1 MTKKKLQAAPQPRKN
16 LIATQQHPE
25 ESSGAVVGRALTCPA
40 NAAARVMH
48 AVEQPN
54 GMQAQIDLPDL
65 ADVLRERAKAVQS
78 GDLSGIEAMLTGQAT
93 ALQSL
98 FVRLAERAMCC
109 DSVPGFEVNMRMAL
123 RAQNQVRATLET
135 LATIKNPPVVFAKQ
149 ANIANGP
156 QQVNNGIAREET
168 ETAPSKVMEG
178 IAHERMDAGTP
189 GTSGRSN
196 QTLEAVGAID
206 RAAHRSG

>member
-1 MTKKKLQAAPQPRKN
+1 MAKKQPKPPAVPGPRKN
-16 LIATQQHPE
+16 LIGTQRPD
-25 ESSGAVVGRALTCPA
+25 ESQGVVVGRALACPA

-54 GMQAQIDLPDL
+54 GMQSQIDVPDL

-78 GDLSGIEAMLTGQAT
+78 GDLSGIEAMLAGQAT

-98 FVRLAERAMCC
+98 FVRLAERAMSC
-109 DSVPGFEVNMRMAL
+109 DTVPGFDVNMRMAL
-123 RAQNQVRATLET
+123 RAQNQARATVET

-156 QQVNNGIAREET
+156 QQVNNGIAREEP
-168 ETAPSKVMEG
+168 ETAPSKVLEG
-178 IAHERMDAGTP
+178 ITHERMDAGTS
-189 GTSGRSN
+189 GAAGRSN
-196 QTLEAVGAID
+196 QTLETVGAID
-206 RAAHRSG
+206 RAAHR